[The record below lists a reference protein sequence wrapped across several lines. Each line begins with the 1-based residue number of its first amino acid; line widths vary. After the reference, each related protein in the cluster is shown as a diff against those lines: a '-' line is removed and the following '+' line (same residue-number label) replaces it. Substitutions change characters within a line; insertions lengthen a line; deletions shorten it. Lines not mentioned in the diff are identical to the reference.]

1 MIVSLELNV
10 GIDSWPAN
18 AAGASLK
25 SPSTRRAS
33 FLDNSEIR
41 KAWSCMGCAGINV
54 SESPT
59 GFHEEPNM
67 LCALLGLRSSE
78 ESA

>member
-1 MIVSLELNV
+1 MIVSLEVNG
-10 GIDSWPAN
+10 GIVRWPAN

-41 KAWSCMGCAGINV
+41 KALSCMGCAGINV